1 MVAVEEA
8 SEETLEVAVAVE
20 DSEVTPEV
28 VSVEAAVVT
37 ETTLEVDSVVAV
49 EAIETIS
56 EAVPVE
62 AAVDS
67 EEAVV
72 ENTTLTPLVMVE
84 MVDIPLKRAMAE
96 RAATTATIRTP
107 VTDLLPDIDS
117 KRTC

>member
-37 ETTLEVDSVVAV
+37 
-49 EAIETIS
+49 ETIS

-117 KRTC
+117 KRTW